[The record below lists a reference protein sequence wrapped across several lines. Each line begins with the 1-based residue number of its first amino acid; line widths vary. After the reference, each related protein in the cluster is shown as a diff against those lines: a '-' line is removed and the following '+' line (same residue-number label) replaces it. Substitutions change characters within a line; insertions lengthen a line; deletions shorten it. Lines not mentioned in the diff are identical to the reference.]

1 MTVEQF
7 RELALSFPGTEEN
20 PHFDRAA
27 FKIVKKRIFA
37 TLHEAN
43 KTVNMKLSNAEQ
55 KGFCKL
61 DKKNV
66 YPIPNKWGLNGWTTF
81 DISKAEREIVQAALE
96 AAYSDVIKSK
106 KSRD

>member
-1 MTVEQF
+1 MTSEQF
-7 RELALSFPGTEEN
+7 RDLALSFPGTEEH

-37 TLHEAN
+37 TLHEPSQA
-43 KTVNMKLSNAEQ
+43 VNMKLSTADQ
-55 KGFCKL
+55 KAFCKL
-61 DKKNV
+61 DKKNI
-66 YPIPNKWGLNGWTTF
+66 YPVPNKWGLSGWTTF

-96 AAYSDVIKSK
+96 AAYSDVMKSK